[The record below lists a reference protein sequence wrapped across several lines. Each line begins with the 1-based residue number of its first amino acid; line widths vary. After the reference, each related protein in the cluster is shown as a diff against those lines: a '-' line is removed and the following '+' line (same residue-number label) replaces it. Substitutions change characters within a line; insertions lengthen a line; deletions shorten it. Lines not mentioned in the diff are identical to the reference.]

1 MKPATGAVADAT
13 GNWVD
18 TLAPGWLRPY
28 LRLSRLDRPIGSW
41 LLLLPCWWSAALAA
55 VASQARGPSPWH
67 IALFFIGAFAMRG
80 AGCTWNDIVDRD
92 LDASVERTRSRPIPS
107 GQVSRAQAALF
118 LILQALV
125 GFAVLISF
133 NGFTIGLGIASLA
146 IVAIYPF
153 MKRIT
158 YWPQIVLGLAFSWGA
173 LMGWAAAFGR
183 LDLPALLLYAGSI
196 SWVIGYDTIY
206 AHQDREDDALIGI
219 KSTALLFGAR
229 TKPML
234 ALFYGLAVVLI
245 GAAGFTAGAGLIF
258 TLGLIAFAAHL
269 CWQIV
274 RLDIADPDNCLKVF
288 KSDRDAGLI
297 LFAALLLDAALPG
310 LHW

>member
-1 MKPATGAVADAT
+1 MSPVAGSVADAT

-18 TLAPGWLRPY
+18 TVAPAWSRPY
-28 LRLSRLDRPIGSW
+28 LRLARLDRPIGSW
-41 LLLLPCWWSAALAA
+41 LLLLPCWWSSALAA
-55 VASQARGPSPWH
+55 IAAHEAVPRIFH
-67 IALFFIGAFAMRG
+67 IALFFVGAFAMRG

-92 LDASVERTRSRPIPS
+92 LDRSVERTRLRPIPS
-107 GQVSRAQAALF
+107 GQVSVVQATIF
-118 LILQALV
+118 LVLQALI
-125 GFAVLISF
+125 GFLVLISF
-133 NGFTIGLGIASLA
+133 NAFTIALGVASLA
-146 IVAIYPF
+146 IVAVYPF

-196 SWVIGYDTIY
+196 AWVIGYDTIY

-219 KSTALLFGAR
+219 KSTALLFGER

-234 ALFYGLAVVLI
+234 AVFYSAAIILL
-245 GAAGFTAGAGLIF
+245 GAAGFTAGAGLVF
-258 TLGLIAFAAHL
+258 ALGLMAFAAHL
-269 CWQIV
+269 TWQIV
-274 RLDIADPDNCLKVF
+274 RLDITDPDRCLALF

-297 LFAALLLDAALPG
+297 LFAALLLDAALRRFV
-310 LHW
+310 